1 MNKNTKYL
9 ATDKMSDLICENYNL
24 LLVMSRFGLSLGFGD
39 MTVEQV
45 CEQQGVHTGTFLA
58 VVNFVDDEY
67 GVLDHHDHLISL
79 EALMNYLRQA
89 HSYFLDFNLPTIR
102 RKLMDALD
110 YSQNEVAFLI
120 LKFFDEYVR
129 EVRIHME
136 YENQTVFEYVKRLLQ
151 GEDRLGYEILVF
163 AERHNQIEEK
173 LTVGDIVGGKN
184 KTVNMAFDRGKFQR
198 LKIDIRDE
206 NLSKTFA
213 FDKRNFAFHRG
224 HVRVETAGGEITIQL
239 FTLDIQTEIIGCIRL
254 LHKRIAFR
262 FDKFF
267 FQGFG
272 FIQRNFRAVAIG
284 KTAKLDFITLA
295 RALVVAEFYAPKNRA
310 FHDEPFVVFE
320 MAGQREILHGG
331 HVEIMACAVESQR
344 ETAFAAVG
352 VLVVVRIV
360 FFKF

>member
-1 MNKNTKYL
+1 MNKNMKYL

-24 LLVMSRFGLSLGFGD
+24 LLVMSRFGLALGFGD
-39 MTVEQV
+39 KTVEQV

-151 GEDRLGYEILVF
+151 GEDRLGYEIRVF

-173 LTVGDIVGGKN
+173 LTE
-184 KTVNMAFDRGKFQR
+184 
-198 LKIDIRDE
+198 LK
-206 NLSKTFA
+206 K
-213 FDKRNFAFHRG
+213 
-224 HVRVETAGGEITIQL
+224 
-239 FTLDIQTEIIGCIRL
+239 
-254 LHKRIAFR
+254 
-262 FDKFF
+262 
-267 FQGFG
+267 
-272 FIQRNFRAVAIG
+272 
-284 KTAKLDFITLA
+284 
-295 RALVVAEFYAPKNRA
+295 
-310 FHDEPFVVFE
+310 
-320 MAGQREILHGG
+320 
-331 HVEIMACAVESQR
+331 
-344 ETAFAAVG
+344 
-352 VLVVVRIV
+352 
-360 FFKF
+360 